1 MMAEARLVASGPAAH
16 AEPLPSR
23 PGYIRVEDV
32 RKVYDTGRQ
41 SIEAVS
47 GANFAVSQGE
57 FVAILGP
64 SGCGKSTLLMMCGGL
79 ESITSGRIAV
89 AGTPMTG
96 PRTSIGVMFQDP
108 TLLPWKT
115 VLENVMFPVRIFR
128 RPVGEYLERAHALL
142 DLVGLHGFEDKR
154 PHELS
159 GGMRQRVAI
168 CRALIYD
175 PDILLMDEPFSAL
188 DAITRDEMNEALLDI
203 WQQYTKTALFVTH
216 SIREAV
222 LLADRVLVMT
232 RRPAAVVED
241 LRVPFARPRDMSLV
255 DTPEFTRLC
264 SHLRG
269 LIERG
274 HDGRTRRAGD
284 GPVLQ
289 PGRRGGT

>member
-1 MMAEARLVASGPAAH
+1 MASDADATDV
-16 AEPLPSR
+16 PSESD
-23 PGYIRVEDV
+23 YIRADNV
-32 RKVYDTGRQ
+32 RKVYDQGRTPV
-41 SIEAVS
+41 EAVS
-47 GANFAVSQGE
+47 DASFAVARGE

-64 SGCGKSTLLMMCGGL
+64 SGCGKSTLLMMCAGV
-79 ESITSGRIAV
+79 EPITSGTIEIA
-89 AGTPMTG
+89 GNPMEG
-96 PRTSIGVMFQDP
+96 PRTTIGVMFQDP

-115 VLENVMFPVRIFR
+115 VLENVMFPVRILR
-128 RPVGEYLERAHALL
+128 RPRGEYLQRAHSLL

-168 CRALIYD
+168 CRALLCD

-203 WQQYTKTALFVTH
+203 WQRDTKTALFVTH

-232 RRPAAVVED
+232 RRPAIVVED
-241 LRVPFARPRDMSLV
+241 LRVPFDRPRTV
-255 DTPEFTRLC
+255 DITETLRFVEIC
-264 SHLRG
+264 GYLRG

-274 HDGRTRRAGD
+274 HREGGRRSGD

-289 PGRRGGT
+289 PGRRGA